1 MEWHP
6 TDWLGGRQLVH
17 KTPFCRLT
25 HVHQRQ
31 LIFDCLVLTT
41 ESYVIWWN
49 CGFAPCVESAQTSKQ
64 SGWVKGIYSGYES
77 PEKQT
82 IHITNNTRRQY
93 NKYII
98 YKCIL
103 YVGVVHMCVQC
114 IHSSF
119 ISHSFIHTFFH
130 IFTHSFIHSL
140 THSFEL
146 SYIHSNIHT
155 YITT

>member
-1 MEWHP
+1 MWS
-6 TDWLGGRQLVH
+6 TDLFKFMSFRGHNCNL
-17 KTPFCRLT
+17 F
-25 HVHQRQ
+25 
-31 LIFDCLVLTT
+31 
-41 ESYVIWWN
+41 
-49 CGFAPCVESAQTSKQ
+49 CGFAPCVKSAQTSKQ

-93 NKYII
+93 NKYIT

-119 ISHSFIHTFFH
+119 ISHSFTHTFIRTFIHTFKH
-130 IFTHSFIHSL
+130 
-140 THSFEL
+140 
-146 SYIHSNIHT
+146 SYIHNPHKQAFINPNQSQLISIRLQSWLISIRHQL
-155 YITT
+155 